1 MENSEIFWL
10 VLFCYIGLVVCYG
23 HIYFT
28 LEKMRE
34 ELRELKRSMEVQD
47 DQR

>member
-1 MENSEIFWL
+1 MENSDIFWI
-10 VLFCYIGLVVCYG
+10 VLFCYIGLVACNA

-34 ELRELKRSMEVQD
+34 ELRELKRSKEVQE
-47 DQR
+47 

>member
-1 MENSEIFWL
+1 MENSDIFWI
-10 VLFCYIGLVVCYG
+10 VIFCYIGLVVCNG

-34 ELRELKRSMEVQD
+34 ELRELKRSNEVQE
-47 DQR
+47 

>member
-10 VLFCYIGLVVCYG
+10 VLFCYIGLVVCNAL
-23 HIYFT
+23 IYFT

-34 ELRELKRSMEVQD
+34 ELRELKRSEEVQE
-47 DQR
+47 

>member
-10 VLFCYIGLVVCYG
+10 VLFCYIGLVVCNAY
-23 HIYFT
+23 IYYT

-34 ELRELKRSMEVQD
+34 ELRESKRSKEVQE
-47 DQR
+47 

>member
-10 VLFCYIGLVVCYG
+10 VLFCYIGLVVCNAI
-23 HIYFT
+23 IYFT

-34 ELRELKRSMEVQD
+34 ELRELKWSKEVQD
-47 DQR
+47 GK